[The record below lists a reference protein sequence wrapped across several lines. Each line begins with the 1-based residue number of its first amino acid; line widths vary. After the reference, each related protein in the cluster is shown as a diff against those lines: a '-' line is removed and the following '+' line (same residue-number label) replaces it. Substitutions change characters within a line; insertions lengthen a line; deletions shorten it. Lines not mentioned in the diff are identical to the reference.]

1 LRFFVSTRFHL
12 LVYVL
17 DSRNS
22 SGATV
27 MMGNIT
33 SVEANVAIVVCT
45 RFVGSVPKNSADTA
59 MFVRMAQHSVAS
71 RCGRV
76 MYSAV
81 SSDG

>member
-1 LRFFVSTRFHL
+1 MLRFQL
-12 LVYVL
+12 LKYVFEYW
-17 DSRNS
+17 NS
-22 SGATV
+22 IGTTV

-33 SVEANVAIVVCT
+33 AVDAKLAIVVCT
-45 RFVGSVPKNSADTA
+45 TFVGSVPKNSADTA
-59 MFVRMAQHSVAS
+59 MFARMAQHSVAS